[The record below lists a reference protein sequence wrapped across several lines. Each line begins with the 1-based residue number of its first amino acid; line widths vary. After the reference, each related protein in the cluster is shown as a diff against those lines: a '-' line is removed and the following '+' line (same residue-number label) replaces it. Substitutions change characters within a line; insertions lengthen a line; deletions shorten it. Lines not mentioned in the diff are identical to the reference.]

1 MPYCAALGC
10 HFQSGRNAKKE
21 NTTSDIS
28 AYEELI
34 VPHTST
40 GQTEEEHM
48 ETDKLLGHVKKEA
61 TILST
66 NVLLKI
72 ENTQNTPSDIS
83 ASEVLVVPNASTV
96 QTAGKHMMTG
106 TVPSFQEKLPS

>member
-10 HFQSGRNAKKE
+10 NFRSGRNAKKE

-48 ETDKLLGHVKKEA
+48 KQLGVHYLGQEYPDMLTGTEDK
-61 TILST
+61 
-66 NVLLKI
+66 
-72 ENTQNTPSDIS
+72 TQNLWVKRRPLYHLSHAAYREQINFWD
-83 ASEVLVVPNASTV
+83 V
-96 QTAGKHMMTG
+96 
-106 TVPSFQEKLPS
+106 